1 MNDIAQGVPHKN
13 EQVQVSPST
22 FSSDEDE
29 DEEIIEE
36 TSEMRIR

>member
-1 MNDIAQGVPHKN
+1 MNDIAQGVPLKN

-29 DEEIIEE
+29 EIIEE
-36 TSEMRIR
+36 TSAMRIR